1 MRIRFAVQT
10 RLYSKI
16 IELYLIFSE
25 WGLWFA
31 RLVKLAEHI
40 LLNSPYNLLAIHS
53 LNWIFSYVSNKE
65 IEADE
70 QPLKGYEYLLEVQAA

>member
-31 RLVKLAEHI
+31 RLVKLTEHD

-53 LNWIFSYVSNKE
+53 LSWIFSYVSNKE